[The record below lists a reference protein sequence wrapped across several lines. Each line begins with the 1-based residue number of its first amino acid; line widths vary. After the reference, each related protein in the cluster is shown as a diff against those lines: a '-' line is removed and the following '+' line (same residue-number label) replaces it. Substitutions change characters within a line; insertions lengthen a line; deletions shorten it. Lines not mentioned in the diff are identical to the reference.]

1 MSLTTLD
8 MAGFRRVLEE
18 VMDLEGGTL
27 RGDEELANLELWD
40 SVARIG
46 FIAKADEVYGAAI
59 PPKRIAECRTVEDL
73 AGLVR
78 EFAR

>member
-1 MSLTTLD
+1 
-8 MAGFRRVLEE
+8 MAGFRRILEE

-46 FIAKADEVYGAAI
+46 FIATADEVYGATI